1 MLKKVLLVLCLGAWV
16 NAAMATVD
24 GAVVPAPVAA
34 SGTTAASSTSKST
47 PTVSPAAEQMVRQA
61 IHKLSA
67 QAEVVSITP
76 AAIPGF
82 YQVIADG
89 KMLYVSADGHYLFNG
104 DLLDLA
110 KQRNISAAAWA
121 DLRKAELARVP
132 AAQRIV
138 FAPAHPKY
146 TVTVFTDVNCGFC
159 RALHEQVDAFNRAGI
174 AVEYLA
180 WPREGVHTTAG
191 RPTPTYSEMESV
203 WCAADRSAAF
213 TAAIGGRAPKP
224 ATCSNPVAS
233 QFELGRR
240 LGVDGTPT
248 IIGPDGHVLG
258 GYVTAAQLLQAL
270 QAR

>member
-1 MLKKVLLVLCLGAWV
+1 MLKKFFLLLCMSAWV
-16 NAAMATVD
+16 GAAVAAVD
-24 GAVVPAPVAA
+24 SAAVPAPAPA
-34 SGTTAASSTSKST
+34 SA
-47 PTVSPAAEQMVRQA
+47 VSPAAEQMVRQA
-61 IHKLSA
+61 IHKLSSRA
-67 QAEVVSITP
+67 QVDSITP
-76 AAIPGF
+76 AAMPGF
-82 YQVIADG
+82 YQVIAAG

-104 DLLDLA
+104 DLLDLGR
-110 KQRNISAAAWA
+110 QQNVSEAAWA
-121 DLRKAELARVP
+121 GFRKAELARVP

-138 FAPAHPKY
+138 FAPPHPKY

-174 AVEYLA
+174 AVDYLA

-191 RPTPTYSEMESV
+191 RATPTYSEMESV
-203 WCAADRSAAF
+203 WCAADRAAAF

-248 IIGPDGHVLG
+248 IIGPDGRVLG
-258 GYVTAAQLLQAL
+258 GYVTAAQLWQAL